1 MTKAFYYVV
10 TICLSVAALGG
21 CMSMPAATDDMRPP
35 KYTLPE
41 PRKSAPGS
49 IYNADT
55 SVRLFEDLRPARVGD
70 ILTVRLVERTIAS
83 QSSSTSTSKSTSATL
98 DNPSLGGRALSRNG
112 DPLFGGSLS
121 GSRTFDGEGS
131 SAQSNS
137 LDGDITVTVV
147 ERLTNGNLRIQ
158 GEKWLTINQGREFI
172 RLSGIVRPY
181 DIEGDNSVASGRVAN
196 AEITYSSKGVMAA
209 TNRMG
214 LLARFFNSVLYP
226 F

>member
-1 MTKAFYYVV
+1 MTQRIVR
-10 TICLSVAALGG
+10 TLSGCCLIALFSG
-21 CMSMPAATDDMRPP
+21 CMSLPAAVDDMRPP
-35 KYTLPE
+35 QYSLPE
-41 PRKSAPGS
+41 PRESAPGS

-55 SVRLFEDLRPARVGD
+55 SIRLFEDLRPARVGD

-98 DNPSLGGRALSRNG
+98 DNPSIGGRALSRNG

-147 ERLTNGNLRIQ
+147 ERLANGNLRIQ

-181 DIEGDNSVASGRVAN
+181 DIEGDNSVASGRVAH